1 MISAGQAYKKTPQ
14 NLAEQVTGVLLFL
27 SLTSGSDCYYV
38 FLCLLRHNTDSYSS
52 CKNINIGEGYDRLL
66 ACLIVAEHCE
76 NVGIAVLDCADVSDD
91 PLTASVRLA
100 DDALADKLLEFCF
113 AHFQIRTDYH
123 KYFLHQEIHVV
134 KCFSNLT
141 AILRKYIQHAPMLTF
156 P

>member
-1 MISAGQAYKKTPQ
+1 MISVGQAYKKTPQ

-76 NVGIAVLDCADVSDD
+76 NVGIAVLNCADVSDD
-91 PLTASVRLA
+91 PLTAAVGLA
-100 DDALADKLLEFCF
+100 NDTLADKLFKLSL
-113 AHFQIRTDYH
+113 AHFQIGTDDH
-123 KYFLHQEIHVV
+123 KYYPHPETRVL
-134 KCFSNLT
+134 KYFSNLKGT
-141 AILRKYIQHAPMLTF
+141 LRKYYQYAPMLTF